1 MLGLEIL
8 LIISS
13 LFGVINILKNSD
25 IENYIYNGYKITF
38 DSAGFC
44 SFDNDTAKTVIVFG
58 VDNISP
64 SQSDNRKNNFLIL
77 GKGPTFGINWSF
89 GAPEKKFDFNFS
101 EANTANTYIIMVII
115 TTCLLME
122 KKSLNLKLTIKMLTF
137 QPSFVLE
144 VFLMGLVFLRIENIF
159 KWKCVWFFSR
169 LLIYW

>member
-38 DSAGFC
+38 DS
-44 SFDNDTAKTVIVFG
+44 
-58 VDNISP
+58 DNISP

-77 GKGPTFGINWSF
+77 GKGPTFGINGSF

-115 TTCLLME
+115 ATCLLME

-159 KWKCVWFFSR
+159 K
-169 LLIYW
+169 